1 MHPDHRRAS
10 HNGDHLLGFVGTALI
25 PSLSPSQN
33 EFPIPEHQ
41 NIIRLDEHL
50 RITHMDDKY
59 VVDLHRFSLSLFV
72 TVSHRLQRTLNW
84 NLAYMTSSLYLYVHP
99 DDLSSLIAAHR
110 DCKCAAVKNRSL
122 RRTVH
127 GSSPRHR
134 LLVPSRQQLVLNV
147 VRLQTNVI
155 AASAPQHQR
164 KSNGTTNPAIVEQKW
179 VWCDLLATM
188 MQSKTNDEN
197 FVILVVEI
205 IG

>member
-50 RITHMDDKY
+50 RITHMDDKC
-59 VVDLHRFSLSLFV
+59 VVDLHRFSLSMFV

-110 DCKCAAVKNRSL
+110 DCKYAAVKNRS
-122 RRTVH
+122 RRSNGSLFVSSSFASTVATAT
-127 GSSPRHR
+127 GTERRSSADECDRY
-134 LLVPSRQQLVLNV
+134 LGA
-147 VRLQTNVI
+147 
-155 AASAPQHQR
+155 AASA
-164 KSNGTTNPAIVEQKW
+164 
-179 VWCDLLATM
+179 
-188 MQSKTNDEN
+188 
-197 FVILVVEI
+197 
-205 IG
+205 